1 MTPGMS
7 FLGWAINRKI
17 DTAAF
22 TGREEPLLNHCF
34 SLSGVWFVAGQVRCR
49 PRTPGRGRRRHR
61 VAGGVGGA
69 GPGDGG
75 HGRGEVAGQGL
86 LGLRSAGAS
95 HVLPC
100 SSVTRK
106 LANMIPE
113 LVNRITVEP
122 GKRSGKPCI
131 RGSRITVSDVL
142 EYLASG
148 MTEAEIL
155 ADFPELT
162 VDDIRACLAFAAE
175 RERRL
180 LGSVA

>member
-1 MTPGMS
+1 
-7 FLGWAINRKI
+7 
-17 DTAAF
+17 
-22 TGREEPLLNHCF
+22 
-34 SLSGVWFVAGQVRCR
+34 
-49 PRTPGRGRRRHR
+49 
-61 VAGGVGGA
+61 
-69 GPGDGG
+69 
-75 HGRGEVAGQGL
+75 
-86 LGLRSAGAS
+86 
-95 HVLPC
+95 
-100 SSVTRK
+100 
-106 LANMIPE
+106 MIPE
-113 LVNRITVEP
+113 LANRITVEP

-148 MTEAEIL
+148 MSEAEIL